1 MLTPSYLLAGPSN
14 ARKPGGQGPGWGE
27 MRLAYSR
34 ACQSFL
40 CGPRAAHRGS
50 FDHRRREC
58 WLPAARRPCEVG
70 LLLSAFPPP
79 PPIQHLPQWGAGGGA
94 SSAEMASG
102 GSQGKGEKPPQGSW
116 AGPGPRGAGTGAPGG
131 WTVWQSRLPPEP
143 SECPA
148 LGAATVR
155 RVETLLPR
163 GLRGPRPPPAAWLVE
178 ASRPFS
184 FTTRGGQGEEGFGSP
199 FGSRGRG
206 GRRGNGAGGAPQR
219 PGPSAAV
226 LGRQRAEE
234 EMHPGGSARETV
246 TKCSASPEDTEG
258 GRQGGGEAVGTRGSR
273 RAAAAAWPTPT
284 PAPCPWAGS
293 LLAALPCLSPQ
304 CPPEAPGSATTLAD
318 GRGSGGGL
326 TEARDGVSGLQTGCT
341 GLHSTITRKANESPA
356 PVCQALRCPTHWV
369 CSCAV

>member
-1 MLTPSYLLAGPSN
+1 
-14 ARKPGGQGPGWGE
+14 

-58 WLPAARRPCEVG
+58 WLPAARRPCQVG

-199 FGSRGRG
+199 LGSRGRE

-234 EMHPGGSARETV
+234 EMHPGGRARNGHKV
-246 TKCSASPEDTEG
+246 LCLPG
-258 GRQGGGEAVGTRGSR
+258 GHRGGATGRWGGGGHEGKPQSGSCSVTHPHPR
-273 RAAAAAWPTPT
+273 PL
-284 PAPCPWAGS
+284 S
-293 LLAALPCLSPQ
+293 LGRL
-304 CPPEAPGSATTLAD
+304 APGSASLPVTSVSP
-318 GRGSGGGL
+318 RGPWQCHDIS
-326 TEARDGVSGLQTGCT
+326 
-341 GLHSTITRKANESPA
+341 
-356 PVCQALRCPTHWV
+356 
-369 CSCAV
+369 